1 MIHSSLSSRHR
12 VQNNTQNM
20 EEKRLGRVGKLFND
34 FHAPFS
40 EHTMNRNLLVMF

>member
-12 VQNNTQNM
+12 AQNNTQNM
-20 EEKRLGRVGKLFND
+20 EEKRLGKLFND

-40 EHTMNRNLLVMF
+40 EHTMSRNLLVMF